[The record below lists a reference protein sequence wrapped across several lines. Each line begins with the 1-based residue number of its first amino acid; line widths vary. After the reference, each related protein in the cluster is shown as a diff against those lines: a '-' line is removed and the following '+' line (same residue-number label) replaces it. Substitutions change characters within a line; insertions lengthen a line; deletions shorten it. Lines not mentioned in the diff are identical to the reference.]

1 MAVMPDERAE
11 SIQQGIAAPEES
23 EIGRRAD
30 EERRTHLNDS
40 PILPDGAMG
49 GTSDADNASDE
60 AHFNANRATEGS
72 DVEAARSGLGGAE
85 PQRADWQDERGGRID
100 PLKYPQS
107 PLDNDERIDAGI
119 AESFPASDPPS
130 FSGGK

>member
-1 MAVMPDERAE
+1 MPDERAE

-30 EERRTHLNDS
+30 EERRRHLNDS
-40 PILPDGAMG
+40 RIPPDSAMG
-49 GTSDADNASDE
+49 GTSDADTAGDE
-60 AHFNANRATEGS
+60 AHFNANRATEGP
-72 DVEAARSGLGGAE
+72 DLEEARGGPGGAE

-107 PLDNDERIDAGI
+107 PLDADERVDAGI
-119 AESFPASDPPS
+119 AESFPASDAPS